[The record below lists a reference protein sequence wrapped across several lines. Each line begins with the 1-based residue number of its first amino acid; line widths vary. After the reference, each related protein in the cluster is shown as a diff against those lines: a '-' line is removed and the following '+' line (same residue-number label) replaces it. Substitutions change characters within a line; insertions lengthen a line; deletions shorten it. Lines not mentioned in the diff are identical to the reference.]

1 METPQDLMRT
11 HYPEFLAELN
21 KFKEV
26 FGNIKREYIKCS
38 VGEWGAEL
46 KGVAINPII
55 SDKIIRK
62 ENDRNSK

>member
-11 HYPEFLAELN
+11 HYPEFLKDIN

-26 FGNIKREYIKCS
+26 FGNIKREHIKCNL
-38 VGEWGAEL
+38 GEWGTEL
-46 KGVAINPII
+46 KGVAINPTI
-55 SDKIIRK
+55 SDKTIRK

>member
-11 HYPEFLAELN
+11 HYPEFLKDIN

-26 FGNIKREYIKCS
+26 FGNIKREHIKCS

-46 KGVAINPII
+46 KGVAIDPII
-55 SDKIIRK
+55 SDKVSLK
-62 ENDRNSK
+62 